1 MIFTARQ
8 LEDLH
13 KANGHVVLP
22 YGARLTPLA
31 VDWARAKKIVVG
43 YGPDEL
49 VKAQGSGAAKGIG
62 SADGAKPQAVGGAP
76 GAFLWWCDG
85 PCGAAKAAVGSQ
97 AKESSL
103 TAVDLPGDT
112 KQLVPVIK
120 QVAAAV
126 TSGKSTGG
134 VLLVQSGAAA
144 VVLANRCP
152 SLRAMLGTTLESLEA
167 GISQVAANVL
177 VIEYPGKTFPQIK
190 NLLSR
195 FVRARR
201 ELSDDVKRQM
211 QELMAEPA
219 SGGCGC
225 GGGRH

>member
-13 KANGHVVLP
+13 RANGHVVLP

-49 VKAQGSGAAKGIG
+49 VKSQGNGAAKGI
-62 SADGAKPQAVGGAP
+62 AIAEGAKPQAA

-85 PCGAAKAAVGSQ
+85 PCGAAKAAVGAL
-97 AKESSL
+97 AKESNLS
-103 TAVDLPGDT
+103 AVETPADM
-112 KQLVPVIK
+112 KQLVPVIRK
-120 QVAAAV
+120 MARAVKEGRAA
-126 TSGKSTGG
+126 GG
-134 VLLVQSGAAA
+134 LLLVQSASAA
-144 VVLANRCP
+144 VVLANRCA
-152 SLRAMLGTTLESLEA
+152 SLRAIVGTTLESLES
-167 GISQVAANVL
+167 GIAQVAANVL
-177 VIEYPGKTFPQIK
+177 IVEYPNKTFPQIR

-201 ELSDDVKRQM
+201 EVDAELKRQLE
-211 QELMAEPA
+211 ELA
-219 SGGCGC
+219 SCG
-225 GGGRH
+225 

>member
-13 KANGHVVLP
+13 KTNGHVVLP

-31 VDWARAKKIVVG
+31 VDWARAKKIQIG

-49 VKAQGSGAAKGIG
+49 VKSQGNGAAKGIG
-62 SADGAKPQAVGGAP
+62 AAGGAKPQAVGGAP

-85 PCGAAKAAVGSQ
+85 PCGAAKAAVGAQ

-103 TAVDLPGDT
+103 SAVDLPGEA

-120 QVAAAV
+120 RIAAAV
-126 TSGKSTGG
+126 KEGKSTGG

-167 GISQVAANVL
+167 GISQVAANML
-177 VIEYPGKTFPQIK
+177 IIEYPGKTFPQIK

-195 FVRARR
+195 FVRAKRD
-201 ELSDDVKRQM
+201 LSDDVKRQM

-219 SGGCGC
+219 SSGCGC

>member
-13 KANGHVVLP
+13 RANGHVVLP

-49 VKAQGSGAAKGIG
+49 VKSQGNGAAKGIAI
-62 SADGAKPQAVGGAP
+62 ADGAKAQAGAA

-85 PCGAAKAAVGSQ
+85 PCGAAKAAVGAL
-97 AKESSL
+97 AKESNLS
-103 TAVDLPGDT
+103 AVETPADV
-112 KQLVPVIK
+112 KQLVPVIRK
-120 QVAAAV
+120 MARAVKEGRAA
-126 TSGKSTGG
+126 GG
-134 VLLVQSGAAA
+134 LLLVQSASAA
-144 VVLANRCP
+144 VVLANRCA
-152 SLRAMLGTTLESLEA
+152 SLRAIVGTTLESLES
-167 GISQVAANVL
+167 GIAQVAANVL
-177 VIEYPGKTFPQIK
+177 IVEYPNKTFPQIR

-201 ELSDDVKRQM
+201 EVDAELKRQLE
-211 QELMAEPA
+211 ELA
-219 SGGCGC
+219 SCG
-225 GGGRH
+225 

>member
-31 VDWARAKKIVVG
+31 VDWARAKKVVVG

-49 VKAQGSGAAKGIG
+49 VKSQGNGAAKGIAI
-62 SADGAKPQAVGGAP
+62 ADGAKPQAAV

-85 PCGAAKAAVGSQ
+85 PCGAAKAAVGAL

-103 TAVDLPGDT
+103 SAVETPADV
-112 KQLVPVIK
+112 KQLVPVIRK
-120 QVAAAV
+120 MAAV
-126 TSGKSTGG
+126 VKEGKAAGG
-134 VLLVQSGAAA
+134 LLLVQSGASA
-144 VVLANRCP
+144 VVLANRCK
-152 SLRAMLGTTLESLEA
+152 SLRAIVGTTLESLEA
-167 GISQVAANVL
+167 GISQIAANVL
-177 VIEYPGKTFPQIK
+177 IVEYPSKSFSQIK

-201 ELSDDVKRQM
+201 EASAELKRQLE
-211 QELMAEPA
+211 ELE
-219 SGGCGC
+219 SCG
-225 GGGRH
+225 

>member
-13 KANGHVVLP
+13 KTNGHVVLP

-49 VKAQGSGAAKGIG
+49 VKAQGNGVAKGIG
-62 SADGAKPQAVGGAP
+62 ATDGAKPQAVGGAP

-85 PCGAAKAAVGSQ
+85 PCGAAKAAVGAQ

-103 TAVDLPGDT
+103 TAVDLPGDA

-120 QVAAAV
+120 RIAAAV
-126 TSGKSTGG
+126 KEGKSTGG

-152 SLRAMLGTTLESLEA
+152 SLRVMLGTTLESLEA

-177 VIEYPGKTFPQIK
+177 VVEYPGKTFPQIK
-190 NLLSR
+190 NLVSR

-201 ELSDDVKRQM
+201 ELSEDVKRQM

>member
-13 KANGHVVLP
+13 KSNGHVVLP

-31 VDWARAKKIVVG
+31 VDWARAKKIVIG

-49 VKAQGSGAAKGIG
+49 VKGQGKKVEAVGAAGI
-62 SADGAKPQAVGGAP
+62 AMPQATA

-85 PCGAAKAAVGSQ
+85 PCGAAKAAVGAQ

-103 TAVDLPGDT
+103 GAVGVTEDAKHL
-112 KQLVPVIK
+112 
-120 QVAAAV
+120 VAAIKRIALAV
-126 TSGKSTGG
+126 KEGKSEGG
-134 VLLVQSGAAA
+134 VLLVQSAAAA

-152 SLRAMLGTTLESLEA
+152 SLRAIAGTTLESLEA
-167 GISQVAANVL
+167 GIRAVAANVI

-190 NLLSR
+190 NLVSR
-195 FVRARR
+195 FVRAKRDVGDDLLAQMR
-201 ELSDDVKRQM
+201 EV
-211 QELMAEPA
+211 A
-219 SGGCGC
+219 SCE
-225 GGGRH
+225 

>member
-13 KANGHVVLP
+13 KTNGHVVLP

-31 VDWARAKKIVVG
+31 VDWARAKKVQIG

-49 VKAQGSGAAKGIG
+49 VKSQGNGAAKGIG
-62 SADGAKPQAVGGAP
+62 APEGAKPQAAGAP

-85 PCGAAKAAVGSQ
+85 PCGAAKAAVGAQ

-103 TAVDLPGDT
+103 SAVDLPGEA
-112 KQLVPVIK
+112 KQLVPTIK
-120 QVAAAV
+120 RIAAAV
-126 TSGKSTGG
+126 KEGKSTGG

-152 SLRAMLGTTLESLEA
+152 ALRAMLGTTLESLEA

-177 VIEYPGKTFPQIK
+177 IIEYPGKTFPQIR

-219 SGGCGC
+219 SSGCGC
-225 GGGRH
+225 GGRH